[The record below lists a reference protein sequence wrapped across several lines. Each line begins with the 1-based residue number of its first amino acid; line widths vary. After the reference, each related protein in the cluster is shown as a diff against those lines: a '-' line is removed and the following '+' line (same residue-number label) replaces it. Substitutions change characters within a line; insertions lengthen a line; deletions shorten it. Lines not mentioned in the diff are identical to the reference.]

1 MSEILDTLFGSKA
14 KTRTLRF
21 FLLNPEGEYTTAEIA
36 QKNMLAVAQVRKELN
51 LLKKIKFVVEK
62 SKKNQKYFILN
73 KNFHFY
79 PELKSLIAK
88 SNIYPQCRSLGKIKS
103 VGDVKL
109 ALISGIFINHVKSK
123 VDMILVINNAS
134 RGKLKNVMNNLEA
147 EVGREVS
154 FVLMNSDEFK
164 YRLDMLDRFLMEFL
178 EGPYDEIVNKVPG
191 LKRFVAGIKK
201 Y

>member
-36 QKNMLAVAQVRKELN
+36 QKNMLAAAQVRKELN
-51 LLKKIKFVVEK
+51 LLKKIKFVIEK

-109 ALISGIFINHVKSK
+109 ALISGIFINHIKSK
-123 VDMILVINNAS
+123 VDMILVINNVS